1 MKALHVFYRI
11 FHYLT
16 IWFFILAGL
25 VLAYSVLL
33 LKVDNVKNAQGFAS
47 IALVLAILA
56 IVFFAAAHI
65 FRMSKKLVARKHE
78 QNACCCCCKEHECA
92 PESDLDEQVEEI
104 MKWKNLY
111 VEGIITE
118 REFIDKRNE
127 ILRLSK

>member
-16 IWFFILAGL
+16 VWFFILAGL
-25 VLAYSVLL
+25 VLAFAVMS
-33 LKVDNVKNAQGFAS
+33 LKVDNVKNAQSFAS
-47 IALVLAILA
+47 IALILAIVA

-65 FRMSKKLVARKHE
+65 FKMCKKLVAKKHE
-78 QNACCCCCKEHECA
+78 NNACCCCCKEHECA